1 MTAAVVMA
9 FDTHTF
15 YTRLKNVGFSEQ
27 QADAIAEIQKET
39 ATAAIEQT
47 KHDFRLDDITT
58 NKDLDARIKETELK
72 IELVRKDIEVVRAEL
87 KRDIESVR
95 KEIETVRK
103 EISDTKA
110 ELSRTILNVGVG
122 VGLTQIFAAFILFL
136 RMTGK
141 V

>member
-27 QADAIAEIQKET
+27 QADAIAAIQKET
-39 ATAAIEQT
+39 ATAAIEQARHDYHLDELTT
-47 KHDFRLDDITT
+47 KR
-58 NKDLDARIKETELK
+58 DLKELEFK
-72 IELVRKDIEVVRAEL
+72 IESLRKDVEVIRAEL
-87 KRDIESVR
+87 KTDLANSN
-95 KEIETVRK
+95 
-103 EISDTKA
+103 A
-110 ELSRTILNVGVG
+110 ALSRTILNVGVG

>member
-1 MTAAVVMA
+1 MTAAVMT

-15 YTRLKNVGFSEQ
+15 YNRLKSVGFSEQ
-27 QADAIAEIQKET
+27 QAEAIAEIQKET

-72 IELVRKDIEVVRAEL
+72 IELVRADL
-87 KRDIESVR
+87 KRDIESVH
-95 KEIETVRK
+95 KEIAN
-103 EISDTKA
+103 TKA
-110 ELSRTILNVGVG
+110 DLSRTILTVGVG
-122 VGLTQIFAAFILFL
+122 VGLTQLVAIFLLFM

>member
-1 MTAAVVMA
+1 MTAVVMS
-9 FDTHTF
+9 FDTHAF
-15 YTRLKNVGFSEQ
+15 YNRLKNVGFSEQ
-27 QADAIAEIQKET
+27 QAEAIAEIQKET

-87 KRDIESVR
+87 KRDLA
-95 KEIETVRK
+95 TA
-103 EISDTKA
+103 KA
-110 ELSRTILNVGVG
+110 ELSRTILSVGVG
-122 VGLTQIFAAFILFL
+122 VGLAQMMAIFFLFM
-136 RMTGK
+136 RMAGK

>member
-15 YTRLKNVGFSEQ
+15 YTKLKGVGFSEQ
-27 QADAIAEIQKET
+27 QADAIAAIQKET
-39 ATAAIEQT
+39 ATAAIEQARHDYHLDELAT
-47 KHDFRLDDITT
+47 KR
-58 NKDLDARIKETELK
+58 DLKELEFK
-72 IELVRKDIEVVRAEL
+72 IESLRKDVEVIRAEL
-87 KRDIESVR
+87 KTDLANSN
-95 KEIETVRK
+95 
-103 EISDTKA
+103 A
-110 ELSRTILNVGVG
+110 ALSRTILNVGVG

>member
-1 MTAAVVMA
+1 MTAVVMA
-9 FDTHTF
+9 FDTHNF
-15 YTRLKNVGFSEQ
+15 YNRLKNVGFSEQ

-87 KRDIESVR
+87 KRDIE
-95 KEIETVRK
+95 TVHK

-122 VGLTQIFAAFILFL
+122 VGLTQIFAAFVLFL
-136 RMTGK
+136 RMSGK

>member
-1 MTAAVVMA
+1 MTAVVMS
-9 FDTHTF
+9 FDTHAF
-15 YTRLKNVGFSEQ
+15 YTRLKSVGFSEQ
-27 QADAIAEIQKET
+27 QAEAIAEIQKET

-87 KRDIESVR
+87 KRDIA
-95 KEIETVRK
+95 
-103 EISDTKA
+103 DTKA
-110 ELSRTILNVGVG
+110 ELSRLILSVGVG
-122 VGLTQIFAAFILFL
+122 MGLAQLLAIFLLFM

>member
-1 MTAAVVMA
+1 MSAAVVMS

-15 YTRLKNVGFSEQ
+15 YNRLKGVGFNEQ
-27 QADAIAEIQKET
+27 QAEAIAEIQKET

-72 IELVRKDIEVVRAEL
+72 IELVRKDIEIVRAEL
-87 KRDIESVR
+87 TRDISKVS
-95 KEIETVRK
+95 KEM
-103 EISDTKA
+103 SDTKA
-110 ELSRTILNVGVG
+110 ELSRLILSVGVG
-122 VGLTQIFAAFILFL
+122 MGLAQLVAIFLLFM

>member
-1 MTAAVVMA
+1 MS
-9 FDTHTF
+9 FDTHAF
-15 YTRLKNVGFSEQ
+15 YNRLKNVGFSEQ
-27 QADAIAEIQKET
+27 QAEAIAEIQKET

-72 IELVRKDIEVVRAEL
+72 IELVKADL
-87 KRDIESVR
+87 QRDIANVQADLSRDISKVS
-95 KEIETVRK
+95 K

-122 VGLTQIFAAFILFL
+122 VGLTQIVAVFILFL

-141 V
+141 A

>member
-1 MTAAVVMA
+1 MTAAVVMS

-15 YTRLKNVGFSEQ
+15 YNRLKGVGFSEQ
-27 QADAIAEIQKET
+27 QAEAIAEIQKET

-58 NKDLDARIKETELK
+58 NKDLDARIKETELT
-72 IELVRKDIEVVRAEL
+72 IELVRADL
-87 KRDIESVR
+87 KRDLA
-95 KEIETVRK
+95 
-103 EISDTKA
+103 DTKA
-110 ELSRTILNVGVG
+110 ELSRLILTVGVG
-122 VGLTQIFAAFILFL
+122 MGLAQMLAIFLLFM

>member
-9 FDTHTF
+9 FDTHNF

-87 KRDIESVR
+87 KRDIE
-95 KEIETVRK
+95 TVRK

-122 VGLTQIFAAFILFL
+122 VGLTQIFAAFVLFL